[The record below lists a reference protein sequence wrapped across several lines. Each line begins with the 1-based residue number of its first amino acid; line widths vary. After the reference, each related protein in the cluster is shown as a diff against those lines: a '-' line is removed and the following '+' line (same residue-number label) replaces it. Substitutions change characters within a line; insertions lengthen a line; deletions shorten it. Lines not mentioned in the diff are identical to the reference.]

1 MEQKNIPLSYG
12 IHRSPS
18 LGNDGELSELVNLIP
33 IRGEL
38 VNLQPPKDIGITIPE
53 GGKII
58 YLHKTSSYT
67 NYILLCENAD
77 GSTSLKYISDEN
89 TSQVKDIYTLP
100 AGTDVRQ
107 VQSIGNTLIVVT
119 GKGIHYVL
127 FKEGTYKYIGDK
139 IPDIELAFS
148 LNPVSTSYTTGK
160 DIDLKGEDQMYKDY
174 LLIDSEE
181 RAMEIRDE
189 LLSLLNPLLSEDRE
203 KGLFYAPFFARY
215 AYRTSLGDYT
225 YISSPVLMVPNS
237 GSFPFAEASEGIEF
251 SMYGGKI
258 TTKIDG
264 WQSLV
269 SEDSKIKKALKIKF
283 NYNSCQLLAKALNQE
298 AFQSISED
306 WSDIISGI
314 DIFITHPQP
323 RLNPDGK
330 DITIDIHGGDSPY
343 EPKGGYMSLWRHG
356 GEENIHGYSGDYD
369 LSNADRLVLP
379 QYDEKEYKEMMEQ
392 QSVFRLAKS
401 FNIEELNSEN
411 IEEGLLMA
419 DGFIRVRTGSL
430 EDIDTRPA
438 LDIDYDYNS
447 RDTLIPEYTFVY
459 NQRLNMANVKRYP
472 YCPSPALSF
481 TYTNG
486 HLDENGNAVRDTYSY
501 QIHAF
506 MSLNGEQLKVT
517 GNKSDLYNTPSWIF
531 MPSANT
537 TKVIIQRTKNG
548 VSQYAELP
556 MKEHPLLN
564 GSYYIGDA
572 YYFENTDIK
581 YSDIRP
587 SILDNNYP
595 DYTVESNKIYTS
607 EVGNPFVF
615 PRSGI
620 NTVGLGEIRGI
631 AAATKALSQ
640 GQFGQFPLYAFS
652 TDGIWAL
659 EVSGTGLYESV
670 HPVSRDV
677 CTNPA
682 SITPIDAAIVFAT
695 EQGLKLLQGS
705 DVALISSSMD
715 GENTDESM
723 FNVKPEF
730 AHLFIADTDPFVQ
743 MIATCTIA
751 YDYSHNLLH
760 LFPQGEGTKHDV
772 YSLDSGEYATYVGY
786 AMKSYVPGYPQ
797 GIVQIGNK
805 LHTFEQYTSTD
816 LRQGVAVTKQL
827 AFDDPFAMKIIHDL
841 RTLCHRTA
849 EGTRMRVSL
858 FVSNDGYHWARL
870 RSLRMHSFK
879 FYRLVLF
886 STMTDNDAVQ
896 GVTFQFDYR
905 RTNKLR

>member
-77 GSTSLKYISDEN
+77 GSTSMKYISDEN
-89 TSQVKDIYTLP
+89 TSQVNDIYTLP
-100 AGTDVRQ
+100 EGTDVRQ

-148 LNPVSTSYTTGK
+148 LNPVSTSHTTGK
-160 DIDLKGEDQMYKDY
+160 DIDLKGEDQMNKYY
-174 LLIDSEE
+174 IFIYSEE
-181 RAMEIRDE
+181 RAMEIRDK

-251 SMYGGKI
+251 SMYGGEI

-269 SEDSKIKKALKIKF
+269 SEDSKIKKALKITF

-298 AFQSISED
+298 AFQSISEN

-343 EPKGGYMSLWRHG
+343 EPKGGYMNLWRHG

-401 FNIEELNSEN
+401 FSIEELKSEN

-572 YYFENTDIK
+572 FYFENTDIK

-615 PRSGI
+615 PLSGI

-682 SITPIDAAIVFAT
+682 SITPIDAAIVFVI

-705 DVALISSSMD
+705 DVALISSAMD

-730 AHLFIADTDPFVQ
+730 SHLFIADTDPFVQ

-760 LFPQGEGTKHDV
+760 LFPQGEGTKHYV

-805 LHTFEQYTSTD
+805 LHTFERYTSTD

-827 AFDDPFAMKIIHDL
+827 AFDDPFSMKIIHDL

>member
-1 MEQKNIPLSYG
+1 MN
-12 IHRSPS
+12 
-18 LGNDGELSELVNLIP
+18 
-33 IRGEL
+33 
-38 VNLQPPKDIGITIPE
+38 
-53 GGKII
+53 
-58 YLHKTSSYT
+58 
-67 NYILLCENAD
+67 
-77 GSTSLKYISDEN
+77 
-89 TSQVKDIYTLP
+89 
-100 AGTDVRQ
+100 
-107 VQSIGNTLIVVT
+107 
-119 GKGIHYVL
+119 
-127 FKEGTYKYIGDK
+127 
-139 IPDIELAFS
+139 
-148 LNPVSTSYTTGK
+148 
-160 DIDLKGEDQMYKDY
+160 
-174 LLIDSEE
+174 
-181 RAMEIRDE
+181 
-189 LLSLLNPLLSEDRE
+189 
-203 KGLFYAPFFARY
+203 
-215 AYRTSLGDYT
+215 
-225 YISSPVLMVPNS
+225 
-237 GSFPFAEASEGIEF
+237 
-251 SMYGGKI
+251 
-258 TTKIDG
+258 
-264 WQSLV
+264 
-269 SEDSKIKKALKIKF
+269 
-283 NYNSCQLLAKALNQE
+283 
-298 AFQSISED
+298 
-306 WSDIISGI
+306 
-314 DIFITHPQP
+314 
-323 RLNPDGK
+323 
-330 DITIDIHGGDSPY
+330 
-343 EPKGGYMSLWRHG
+343 LWRHG

-401 FNIEELNSEN
+401 FNIEELKSKN

-419 DGFIRVRTGSL
+419 DGFIRVKTGSL

-564 GSYYIGDA
+564 GSYYISDA
-572 YYFENTDIK
+572 YYFENSDIK

-587 SILDNNYP
+587 SILDSNYP
-595 DYTVESNKIYTS
+595 DYTVEPNKIYTS

-615 PRSGI
+615 PLSGI

-705 DVALISSSMD
+705 DVALISSAMD

-730 AHLFIADTDPFVQ
+730 SHLFIADTDPFVQ

-760 LFPQGEGTKHDV
+760 LFPQGEGTKHYV

-805 LHTFEQYTSTD
+805 LHTFERYTSTD